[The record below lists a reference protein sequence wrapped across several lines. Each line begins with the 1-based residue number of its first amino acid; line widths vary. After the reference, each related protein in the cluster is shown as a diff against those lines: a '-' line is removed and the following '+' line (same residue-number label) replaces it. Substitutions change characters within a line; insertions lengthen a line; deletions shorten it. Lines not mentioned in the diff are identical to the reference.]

1 MDRAMA
7 ADNLQTIES
16 ARSATRSMLDDGWFP
31 LQLWGAIVLMSAP
44 FTQIAGGDAV
54 GWFWTPAAFVG
65 VFFTFRYFK
74 LRSESTGLVSRHKTA
89 YIVTSLSLAI
99 GSMVLGIAG
108 DGGMLSAYGPVLV
121 IAAGLAV
128 FAALDRSSL
137 LAVSAMTMT
146 LLGALL
152 IAFEPARATLWSAIG
167 EGLILILTGF
177 AAMRR

>member
-7 ADNLQTIES
+7 ADNLQAIES

-54 GWFWTPAAFVG
+54 GWFWVPATFVG

-74 LRSESTGLVSRHKTA
+74 LRSQSTGLVSRHKTA
-89 YIVTSLSLAI
+89 YIATSISIGL

-108 DGGMLSAYGPVLV
+108 DGGMLSAYGPVFV
-121 IAAGLAV
+121 VAAGLAV

-137 LAVSAMTMT
+137 LAVSATTMT
-146 LLGALL
+146 LLGVLL
-152 IAFEPARATLWSAIG
+152 IAFEPARATLWSAIA
-167 EGLILILTGF
+167 EGLILIVTGVV
-177 AAMRR
+177 AMRR

>member
-1 MDRAMA
+1 MA
-7 ADNLQTIES
+7 L
-16 ARSATRSMLDDGWFP
+16 
-31 LQLWGAIVLMSAP
+31 
-44 FTQIAGGDAV
+44 
-54 GWFWTPAAFVG
+54 
-65 VFFTFRYFK
+65 
-74 LRSESTGLVSRHKTA
+74 
-89 YIVTSLSLAI
+89 